1 MNCQHYFKKLDKFAV
16 CAFKADKGFLEIE
29 PYSESCG
36 IYHYV
41 FYGSAKIGKP
51 FQSEIEVVN
60 KGDFFDMKDYVHQP
74 RLYEALEDFY
84 VWGFNTFPDEDW
96 DARLLTDETFTVE
109 EDSVLI
115 CLDGRPVVNDISL
128 RRFDYSELSTE
139 KSYDVKLND
148 GVIALFTRS
157 K

>member
-16 CAFKADKGFLEIE
+16 CAFQADKGILEVE
-29 PYSESCG
+29 PNSESCG

-51 FQSEIEVVN
+51 FRSEFEIVK
-60 KGDFFDMKDYVHQP
+60 KGDFFDMKDYLYQP

-84 VWGFNTFPDEDW
+84 VWGFNTFPNEDW
-96 DARLLTDETFTVE
+96 DARLLTDEVFTVE

-115 CLDGRPVVNDISL
+115 CLDGIPIVNDISL

-148 GVIALFTRS
+148 GVIALFTRN

>member
-29 PYSESCG
+29 PFSESCG
-36 IYHYV
+36 VYHYV

-51 FQSEIEVVN
+51 FQSEFEVVK
-60 KGDFFDMKDYVHQP
+60 KGDFFDMKDYLHQP

-84 VWGFNTFPDEDW
+84 VWGFNTFGDEEW
-96 DARLLTDETFTVE
+96 DARLLTDEMLKVDE
-109 EDSVLI
+109 ESVLI
-115 CLDGRPVVNDISL
+115 CLDGKPIVNDKTLI
-128 RRFDYSELSTE
+128 RFDYSELSSD
-139 KSYDVKLND
+139 KSYNVKLNGGD
-148 GVIALFTRS
+148 IALFSR